1 MTYAFIGEKAVES
14 DFAQNSSA
22 EDLRATGKVNNL
34 FDGNLATSGKITGTQ
49 DAGKKI
55 VFDLGQTV
63 DFKSFRYYMKETSV
77 DFLRHAKFEV
87 ADSKDAPDNEWTK
100 ILEVGNAN
108 AVNLPNT
115 ATAKDAEY
123 LTHDS
128 KNPGNMYAEATGLSA
143 SGRYLRI
150 VPLTTYTG
158 RWVELYELQINSGAY
173 MTTESNRDVVSE
185 VTEEAGK
192 IPSNMFDGDFT
203 TTYKPSAE
211 NGSFTYRVSEPNQR
225 TIRIIQNGK
234 VSNATVKAVLY
245 KNGEKQE
252 AVTIGKLNQ
261 TINEFA
267 VAKDSQILEI
277 IVTWEK
283 DIPELSIIKTNEKE
297 KAAVNKDAL
306 NVAIKKPIADNWTA
320 DSKQAVKDAKA
331 VVEEIAANEYEI
343 GRAHV

>member
-1 MTYAFIGEKAVES
+1 MTGV
-14 DFAQNSSA
+14 
-22 EDLRATGKVNNL
+22 
-34 FDGNLATSGKITGTQ
+34 
-49 DAGKKI
+49 
-55 VFDLGQTV
+55 QTC
-63 DFKSFRYYMKETSV
+63 
-77 DFLRHAKFEV
+77 A
-87 ADSKDAPDNEWTK
+87 
-100 ILEVGNAN
+100 
-108 AVNLPNT
+108 LP
-115 ATAKDAEY
+115 
-123 LTHDS
+123 
-128 KNPGNMYAEATGLSA
+128 
-143 SGRYLRI
+143 I
-150 VPLTTYTG
+150 
-158 RWVELYELQINSGAY
+158 WVELYELQINGGAY

-277 IVTWEK
+277 IVTWGK
-283 DIPELSIIKTNEKE
+283 
-297 KAAVNKDAL
+297 
-306 NVAIKKPIADNWTA
+306 
-320 DSKQAVKDAKA
+320 
-331 VVEEIAANEYEI
+331 EI
-343 GRAHV
+343 GRASCRERVSSPV

>member
-1 MTYAFIGEKAVES
+1 M
-14 DFAQNSSA
+14 
-22 EDLRATGKVNNL
+22 
-34 FDGNLATSGKITGTQ
+34 
-49 DAGKKI
+49 
-55 VFDLGQTV
+55 
-63 DFKSFRYYMKETSV
+63 
-77 DFLRHAKFEV
+77 
-87 ADSKDAPDNEWTK
+87 
-100 ILEVGNAN
+100 
-108 AVNLPNT
+108 
-115 ATAKDAEY
+115 
-123 LTHDS
+123 
-128 KNPGNMYAEATGLSA
+128 
-143 SGRYLRI
+143 
-150 VPLTTYTG
+150 
-158 RWVELYELQINSGAY
+158 VELYELQINGGAY

-331 VVEEIAANEYEI
+331 VVEEIAANEYVTQEVVDMAEKALLSAHKDAVVKGDVTALENALKNQKAGKENVGTEEQPVYVEI
-343 GRAHV
+343 YSARTYAAYETVIAQIEEVLKDKENISEKEVADLLAKLEEAENALQYSLVQRELAELELQNAPVYDEANYTKESYKSYTTAKTALDAIVKADKTERKNPKEIYERAMH

>member
-22 EDLRATGKVNNL
+22 EDLRTTGKVNNL

-158 RWVELYELQINSGAY
+158 RWVELYELQINGGAY

-277 IVTWEK
+277 IGT
-283 DIPELSIIKTNEKE
+283 
-297 KAAVNKDAL
+297 
-306 NVAIKKPIADNWTA
+306 
-320 DSKQAVKDAKA
+320 
-331 VVEEIAANEYEI
+331 
-343 GRAHV
+343 